1 MKIGSPLPHQLPGAY
16 TRVNNHVAD
25 AHILHKCGRIVAH
38 EADAAVAL
46 LDDTVRD
53 DHVADMAVTVADDNC
68 LRAGTQHAVRDD
80 DVLARF
86 CPIRNAGKRNAV
98 VAARNMAIGNN
109 NTFTARNMDAIVV
122 RHVEAGVNRK
132 AKQLYT
138 LTRVEAERPARR
150 VDNLNAAH
158 SNILCIVEE
167 DALARRVPMGYVH
180 SASCSSVNGT
190 RLLGTFITLVS

>member
-1 MKIGSPLPHQLPGAY
+1 MVIVLYSHHEDRLAVAPPVAGAY

-98 VAARNMAIGNN
+98 VAARNIAISNN
-109 NTFTARNMDAIVV
+109 NTFTACNMDAVV
-122 RHVEAGVNRK
+122 VQHVEAGVNRK
-132 AKQLYT
+132 AKQLYIT
-138 LTRVEAERPARR
+138 DIFGVT
-150 VDNLNAAH
+150 DILNQFQ
-158 SNILCIVEE
+158 V
-167 DALARRVPMGYVH
+167 
-180 SASCSSVNGT
+180 
-190 RLLGTFITLVS
+190 

>member
-1 MKIGSPLPHQLPGAY
+1 
-16 TRVNNHVAD
+16 
-25 AHILHKCGRIVAH
+25 
-38 EADAAVAL
+38 
-46 LDDTVRD
+46 
-53 DHVADMAVTVADDNC
+53 MAVTVADDNC

-158 SNILCIVEE
+158 SNILRIVEE
-167 DALARRVPMGYVH
+167 DALARARADGVCAFGFLLLCERNTAARYVH
-180 SASCSSVNGT
+180 HACIIKRCAGKVNGAAAVDSHIVVVT
-190 RLLGTFITLVS
+190 VDKQGTQHPHFIVDKILCRVVVDIRGAL